1 MKTKSLLAW
10 CVPLFVLVF
19 VVLTVLVS
27 VPAEP
32 WSTKACR
39 QVPGC
44 VAVVPAFQGWPGVR

>member
-1 MKTKSLLAW
+1 MKIKSLLAW
-10 CVPLFVLVF
+10 CVPVFVLVF

-32 WSTKACR
+32 WSMKACR

-44 VAVVPAFQGWPGVR
+44 VAVVPGFQGWPSMR